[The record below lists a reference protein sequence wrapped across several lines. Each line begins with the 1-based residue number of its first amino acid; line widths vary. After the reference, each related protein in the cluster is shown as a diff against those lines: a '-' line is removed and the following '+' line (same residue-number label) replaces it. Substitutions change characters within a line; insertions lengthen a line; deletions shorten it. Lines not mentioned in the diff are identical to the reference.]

1 MHLLLHV
8 SRSDASNALPE
19 YKNFLLG
26 NYSLIF
32 AFWGEKRGER
42 KSSWAVFSAETI
54 DQRAELSF
62 QGRKKAPLRKSKE
75 KKKNFLA
82 GYIYTFVV
90 SHVF

>member
-75 KKKNFLA
+75 KKKIFWLDT
-82 GYIYTFVV
+82 YI
-90 SHVF
+90 HL